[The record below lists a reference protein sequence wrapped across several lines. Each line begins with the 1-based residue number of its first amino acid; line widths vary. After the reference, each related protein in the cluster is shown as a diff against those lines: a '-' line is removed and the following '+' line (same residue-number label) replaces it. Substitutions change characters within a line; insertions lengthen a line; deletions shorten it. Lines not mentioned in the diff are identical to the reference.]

1 MAIALAAGVL
11 VLWGLSWWTALLVAL
26 LLVCPALI
34 LWGLY
39 ATRPSATP
47 EPEPKTC
54 GMIMNWAAPFYD
66 LLKRSDIMHTKFLRY
81 SIAGVLALLLALA
94 PLTASASENT
104 QYQIVDGVSIYVG
117 VLPAEMLLGHPKE
130 HHEREMH
137 GGVPAGTNRYH
148 IVVALFD
155 AASGKRI
162 TYAQVKIG
170 GASIGMAA
178 ARNKAEPMLVNSQV
192 TYGNYVTLPGQGPY
206 KIQIEIR
213 RTGTSKVIEVEFDYP
228 FART

>member
-1 MAIALAAGVL
+1 
-11 VLWGLSWWTALLVAL
+11 
-26 LLVCPALI
+26 
-34 LWGLY
+34 
-39 ATRPSATP
+39 
-47 EPEPKTC
+47 
-54 GMIMNWAAPFYD
+54 
-66 LLKRSDIMHTKFLRY
+66 MHTKFLRY

-94 PLTASASENT
+94 PLAMSAGENT
-104 QYQIVDGVSIYVG
+104 QYKIVDGVSIYVG

-155 AASGKRI
+155 AASGKRM
-162 TYAQVKIG
+162 TDVQVKIG

-178 ARNKAEPMLVNSQV
+178 ARNKAEPMLVNNQV

-213 RTGTSKVIEVEFDYP
+213 RTGTSKLIEVEFDYP